1 MSSTTKA
8 KAAPASTVAPP
19 AANTS
24 KRDYLIELEH
34 AAQKRWAE
42 EKMFETDSPYSDGT
56 LAVPE
61 QDFAAAA
68 AKAREERPKWMGT
81 FPYPVSPR
89 ARSARISSCESW
101 FSRLSHSSWAGS
113 DDLKDILLTCTFFL
127 CSPLSA
133 SALVPSIL
141 FRSPSALRPLR
152 ST

>member
-1 MSSTTKA
+1 MSSTKA

-24 KRDYLIELEH
+24 KRDYLIDLEH

-56 LAVPE
+56 LEIPE
-61 QDFAAAA
+61 QDFAKAA

-81 FPYPVSPR
+81 FPYPVSSLCFISGRAEEAAATLLLGLQGLMR
-89 ARSARISSCESW
+89 ARCDTLEDCTDSVNLSLLPH
-101 FSRLSHSSWAGS
+101 RLY
-113 DDLKDILLTCTFFL
+113 C
-127 CSPLSA
+127 
-133 SALVPSIL
+133 
-141 FRSPSALRPLR
+141 SALRPSLSLGALNFP